1 MLYLTM
7 ALCARTLAH
16 VDPTGL
22 EVVVRLDLPVTLREQ
37 GGLDGGAVLRGPDV
51 AVPVLAARRRL
62 QGDISRQDLQLKYLM
77 VRHLAA
83 GSAIKNYLMPR
94 HLAAESAI
102 KNI

>member
-1 MLYLTM
+1 M
-7 ALCARTLAH
+7 ALRARTLAH
-16 VDPTGL
+16 VNPAGL

-62 QGDISRQDLQLKYLM
+62 QGDISRQDLQLKIFNSSTS
-77 VRHLAA
+77 RA
-83 GSAIKNYLMPR
+83 GSG
-94 HLAAESAI
+94 I

>member
-1 MLYLTM
+1 M

-16 VDPTGL
+16 VDPAVL

-62 QGDISRQDLQLKYLM
+62 QGDISRQDLQLKSIYWRDISRQDL
-77 VRHLAA
+77 
-83 GSAIKNYLMPR
+83 
-94 HLAAESAI
+94 AI
-102 KNI
+102 KNIFNCASSRGRACN